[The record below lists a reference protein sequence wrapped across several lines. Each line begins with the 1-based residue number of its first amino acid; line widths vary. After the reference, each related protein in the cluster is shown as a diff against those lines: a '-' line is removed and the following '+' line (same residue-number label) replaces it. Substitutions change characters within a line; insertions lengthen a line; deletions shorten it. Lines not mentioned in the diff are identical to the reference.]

1 MSCIFLNLSVFHRA
15 CKYLLF
21 LQVHF
26 FTVGPEEVRSWTLP
40 KGSKAPQAAGVI
52 HRDFQADFMSVEVE
66 SFLDLH
72 DLGSEV
78 AVKREGKLTQQGLKY
93 VIQDGDICFFRF
105 KLPNYKPFRG

>member
-1 MSCIFLNLSVFHRA
+1 
-15 CKYLLF
+15 
-21 LQVHF
+21 
-26 FTVGPEEVRSWTLP
+26 
-40 KGSKAPQAAGVI
+40 
-52 HRDFQADFMSVEVE
+52 MSVEVE
-66 SFLDLH
+66 SFLDLQ